1 MSTDRA
7 LLIRHCYTAFLVLIA
22 FLSLTA
28 CQTPQ
33 QQPEQ
38 PVVMPVEETLTVK
51 EYIRRGV
58 SYLEVGNDIDARK
71 DFVKALDL
79 EPENKTAAFML
90 EQIDADPEQYLG
102 RDYFTYTV
110 RRGQVLSTIANRFLG
125 NSLKFYIL
133 ARYNNIPNPSV
144 IEVGQVL
151 RIPGKSRP
159 KPPPKPEVVDEP
171 EPEETITAIEQPI
184 ETEEQIEEDEFAE
197 MGEQGEFAIQ
207 PTVTEPE
214 VVSDLEPDNDL
225 ELDTPVESVPPP
237 EPEQVVT
244 VVEPSITTPEPDQ
257 QLVDQYHRQAL
268 ILFRE
273 QQNLCGAIRAWD
285 KVLALD
291 PGHVSALTWKD
302 KAQRMANK
310 LDQSCR

>member
-1 MSTDRA
+1 M
-7 LLIRHCYTAFLVLIA
+7 RHCYTAFLVLITV
-22 FLSLTA
+22 LSLTA
-28 CQTPQ
+28 CQTPPP
-33 QQPEQ
+33 QPEQ
-38 PVVMPVEETLTVK
+38 PVATPVEETLTVK

-58 SYLEVGNDIDARK
+58 SYLEVGNEIDARE
-71 DFVKALDL
+71 DFVSALEL

-90 EQIDADPEQYLG
+90 EQIDADPQQYLG
-102 RDYFTYTV
+102 RDYFSYTV
-110 RRGQVLSTIANRFLG
+110 RRGQVLSTIAKRFLG

-151 RIPGKSRP
+151 KIPGKSRP
-159 KPPPKPEVVDEP
+159 KPPPRPEVVEVVDEP
-171 EPEETITAIEQPI
+171 SPEETITTTEQPI
-184 ETEEQIEEDEFAE
+184 GPEEQTVENEFTE
-197 MGEQGEFAIQ
+197 MGEQGEFTQ
-207 PTVTEPE
+207 PSVIEPE
-214 VVSDLEPDNDL
+214 AITDLDQENDL

-237 EPEQVVT
+237 EPEPVAT
-244 VVEPSITTPEPDQ
+244 VVESPVTTPEPDQ
-257 QLVDQYHRQAL
+257 QLVDQYHKQAL

-285 KVLALD
+285 RVLALD

-310 LDQSCR
+310 LDQPCR